1 MLHSG
6 SGATQITNFMSS
18 LEIEGMHHTTMK
30 LREYEVEPHISGVA
44 RQSCHDALAEERKQN
59 RYLKY

>member
-18 LEIEGMHHTTMK
+18 LEIEGMHHTTTK
-30 LREYEVEPHISGVA
+30 LRENEVERHISGVA
-44 RQSCHDALAEERKQN
+44 RQSLVMMH
-59 RYLKY
+59 